1 MADRDKP
8 KMKVSLSR
16 SRFPTFLFVVLVFII
31 FVLTYFYWTLS
42 TSNQD
47 LRRELKIIKIRQLMT
62 ERKRSALENQ
72 VFEVENERSLL
83 EGDLEKERSM
93 RLGNE
98 DTAMQLSS
106 ELQRRIGTA
115 LYCRGKRGW
124 LHTGM

>member
-1 MADRDKP
+1 
-8 KMKVSLSR
+8 
-16 SRFPTFLFVVLVFII
+16 
-31 FVLTYFYWTLS
+31 
-42 TSNQD
+42 
-47 LRRELKIIKIRQLMT
+47 MT

-106 ELQRRIGTA
+106 ELQRRIEQ
-115 LYCRGKRGW
+115 LYIAEENEVGYTQGCK
-124 LHTGM
+124 